1 MYKFFNHL
9 DRMVEFASTKQ
20 NPTILEFG
28 VQRALSTN
36 KFISFAEKN
45 NASVLSVDIEDY
57 SNVSKSSKWKFLK
70 SNDLDIENV
79 ISNFPEIKETGL
91 DLIFIDSNHED
102 FHVKELLL
110 KYFKYVKKDGA
121 IFIDDIDNYPLRLKK
136 DTRNSIVY
144 DLTLDAIKEFYYSN
158 MNLCSLKIFLDN
170 QENGLAMI
178 HKKGNFE
185 IEANPIK
192 QVWNYNGFIK
202 IIYPFLKKIKM
213 ILRNFL
219 KK

>member
-1 MYKFFNHL
+1 M
-9 DRMVEFASTKQ
+9 
-20 NPTILEFG
+20 
-28 VQRALSTN
+28 
-36 KFISFAEKN
+36 
-45 NASVLSVDIEDY
+45 
-57 SNVSKSSKWKFLK
+57 
-70 SNDLDIENV
+70 
-79 ISNFPEIKETGL
+79 
-91 DLIFIDSNHED
+91 
-102 FHVKELLL
+102 